1 MKLMKKGER
10 KKKGNR
16 KNARQNEVDQKVEA
30 EERSLHM
37 EMLTN
42 PYSLYNKKEHKGIE
56 RLLPKT
62 KR

>member
-1 MKLMKKGER
+1 MKKKEVRQKEGYQ
-10 KKKGNR
+10 
-16 KNARQNEVDQKVEA
+16 KNARQKEVCQKAEA

>member
-1 MKLMKKGER
+1 MKKKEVRQKEGQ
-10 KKKGNR
+10 R